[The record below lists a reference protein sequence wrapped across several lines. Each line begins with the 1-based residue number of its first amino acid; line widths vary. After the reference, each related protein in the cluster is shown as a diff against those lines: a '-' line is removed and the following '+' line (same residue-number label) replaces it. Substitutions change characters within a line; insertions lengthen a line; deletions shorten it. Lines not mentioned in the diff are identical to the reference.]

1 MGRGI
6 NITGIKELEA
16 KLKKNAT
23 LDDARTVVKK
33 NGADL
38 QSRMTRNAVFV
49 KGYSTGTTKRSIR
62 CTFTDLNLTAT
73 VEPTTS
79 YASYPEYGTR
89 YMADQPFVRP
99 SFNIQKEIF
108 KRDLKKLMKWGAI
121 WILNKNY
128 SVTC

>member
-38 QSRMTRNAVFV
+38 QSLMTRNAVFV
-49 KGYSTGTTKRSIR
+49 KGYTTGATKRSIR
-62 CTFTDLNLTAT
+62 STFTDSNLIVT
-73 VEPTTS
+73 VEPTTT

-89 YMADQPFVRP
+89 FMSAQPFVRP

-108 KRDLKKLMKWGAI
+108 KRDLNKLFK
-121 WILNKNY
+121 
-128 SVTC
+128 